1 MRTGDSGWMTLVLLS
16 VLVSGCG
23 GNQQSSDDDKDAT
36 SAEPETTSASAIDPA
51 TVGEVT
57 GQIVFNGQAP
67 PRVRLRMQSVPSCV
81 QANPEPTYSEDVIV
95 NNNNTLR
102 NVFVYVK
109 EGLGNKIFPAST
121 ESPVLDQRGCVYS
134 PHVLGVVVGQTL
146 RIQNSDPANHN
157 VHSSSNINRAWNQS
171 MLPNGAD
178 LLEHFA
184 RPEVMVELKCNVHPW
199 MKAYVGVTRSPFFAV
214 SDETGSFTIKGL
226 PPGTY
231 KIAAWHEKYG
241 TQDQQISLA
250 PKQSIKIN
258 FAFKQ

>member
-1 MRTGDSGWMTLVLLS
+1 MRSAYSGWMALVLLS
-16 VLVSGCG
+16 VLISGCS
-23 GNQQSSDDDKDAT
+23 GNQRSSNDDQDAT
-36 SAEPETTSASAIDPA
+36 SAEPERASASAIDPE

-67 PRVRLRMQSVPSCV
+67 PRTRLRMQSVPACV
-81 QANPEPTYSEDVIV
+81 QANAKPTYSEDVIV

-109 EGLGNKIFPAST
+109 KGLGNKIFPASAAP
-121 ESPVLDQRGCVYS
+121 PVLDQRGCVYS
-134 PHVLGVVVGQTL
+134 PHVLGVIAGQTL
-146 RIQNSDPANHN
+146 RIKNSDPANHN
-157 VHSSSNINRAWNQS
+157 VHSFSKINREWNQS
-171 MLPNGAD
+171 MPPNGAD

-184 RPEVMVELKCNVHPW
+184 RPEVMIELKCNVHPW
-199 MKAYVGVTRSPFFAV
+199 MKAYVGVTTNPFFAV

-231 KIAAWHEKYG
+231 KIAAWHERYG

-250 PKQSIKIN
+250 PKESIKMN